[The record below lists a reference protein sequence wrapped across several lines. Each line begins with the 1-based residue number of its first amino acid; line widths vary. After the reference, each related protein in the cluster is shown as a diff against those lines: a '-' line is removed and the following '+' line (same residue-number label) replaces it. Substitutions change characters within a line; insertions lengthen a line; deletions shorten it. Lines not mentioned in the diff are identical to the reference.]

1 MVTTSLDWW
10 RRGIHQHPLP
20 LLGNVVAHH
29 ALVNTFFIT
38 VYAWAALALSGPL
51 LGVGWAIHTWVP
63 KKWVTGVTLDLVYMA
78 WMLGVR
84 RLRPVVSQVLLG
96 AMMQL
101 RQVRGQGVAVGP
113 GRGWVGGGAKRAG
126 GVGGSPLQLWQVRG
140 HGRGVGCWRGV
151 CVCVWKVLC
160 SRWYVEGHAVAVP
173 PCSITAPV
181 APRPVYPHP
190 PFCRN
195 WHLTMLQNVFT
206 VHLCSSR
213 PC

>member
-1 MVTTSLDWW
+1 MAVCLVLLLWCSTGWAACYTDLLGLYGDAKSMVTTSLDWW

-101 RQVRGQGVAVGP
+101 RQVRGQGVAVGR
-113 GRGWVGGGAKRAG
+113 GAGGWVGGRKGQEVW
-126 GVGGSPLQLWQVRG
+126 GVLRCSC
-140 HGRGVGCWRGV
+140 GR
-151 CVCVWKVLC
+151 
-160 SRWYVEGHAVAVP
+160 
-173 PCSITAPV
+173 
-181 APRPVYPHP
+181 
-190 PFCRN
+190 
-195 WHLTMLQNVFT
+195 
-206 VHLCSSR
+206 
-213 PC
+213 